1 MDSSWCHASHACA
14 PWLGRTLLALA
25 LGISVWA
32 PGTRADSAA
41 RPSTT
46 AASSSG
52 SAPVA
57 AAAPTALPKPAAV
70 AAAAPPATA
79 PGGRTYNLVESGAR
93 SPEEQRRGFT
103 VPAGFEVEL
112 VAAEADGLGKFINVD
127 WDARMRMWSMTAL
140 EYPVDGNENPSES
153 AALFARGGRDR
164 VVVFDAPYAAP
175 APGRAAATPRIFAD
189 HLVMPLGVLP
199 WRDGA
204 LVQYGSD
211 IRWYRDTDADGNA
224 DQHAV
229 VLTGFGTQDSHLFP
243 HQFYRQ
249 PGGWIM
255 VAQGLFN
262 YSTVRRPDGQPF
274 ADGSTEHRFNQC
286 KLGRFLPDGSAWE
299 ALTMGPNNIWGL
311 QTTRAGET
319 FIQEANDIG
328 YPVIPYQNGIWVPTM
343 AKERFRPY
351 QPLMPPPLEKPV
363 MGGTGLSGLA
373 IAEDHGSPFQTVAGA
388 GASLVFYI
396 ANPIT
401 GAIQVIRADAIG
413 GGRYRYA
420 KQADFLTSQD
430 RWFRP
435 IATHFGPDGALYI
448 VDWYNRII
456 SHNEVPREHPDR
468 DRTRGRIWRV
478 RHRDQSRDAPP
489 DLTRLDDRAV
499 LALVGGANARVSR
512 LAWLELTDRR
522 AVGLLP
528 ELRRIVQDRGNATDR
543 RLGALWAW
551 EGLERPA
558 HDIVARLAEEPA
570 AALRREAARLVAMDP
585 SLSDGEV
592 ASVLGR
598 LVDDPDFTVRATVG
612 DSLRRVRQAGPATF
626 AVALRL
632 AKPKRTDGDV
642 WDRYERDFERY
653 LARWALEGQPETTRA
668 LVDGNGAGR
677 FSLENRLVGLLA
689 LGDQAAAERLAAAL
703 PQTGRSPNEE
713 EVRLLLAFAAEPAP
727 RAALVA
733 ALADPAGRRG
743 VVEGLARARGELD
756 PTWFA
761 AVLQAP
767 VDALLA
773 SADAADHL
781 VGADAAAA
789 FGLSGTAPAL
799 VRIVDAQLAPGAP
812 PILTANLAPLR
823 ALRALRAAP
832 PELLARIVD
841 ATDQRDARREAVAAM
856 AEHPDP
862 AAARLL
868 VSRLAAFAPGERGRA
883 LEALSAT
890 PRGAEALIAALERGL
905 LNEADF
911 GVSTVERMRTALP
924 GNLTVER
931 QWTRVGGDTLPLDT
945 RETGVPTTPAEEAA
959 QAELI
964 ARYRSLAN
972 IAGNA
977 ESGRTLFE
985 ALCLVCHSQ
994 AGRGGQIGPAL
1005 DGLGHTGLEAIL
1017 RNIVAPSAAM
1027 EASYRTFRVVTN
1039 EGDIIEGFLA
1049 AQDANAVTLRI
1060 PGGAERRLERATLR
1074 STGYLRRSLMPAGL
1088 LDGLSNEQ
1096 IRDLLSYLR
1105 SLR

>member
-1 MDSSWCHASHACA
+1 MPFCRFPRSLPLSVSLVSLAHA
-14 PWLGRTLLALA
+14 LVALA
-25 LGISVWA
+25 VSLVIGVPSS
-32 PGTRADSAA
+32 RANS
-41 RPSTT
+41 STGP
-46 AASSSG
+46 ASS
-52 SAPVA
+52 
-57 AAAPTALPKPAAV
+57 AAPTVPPKPAAV
-70 AAAAPPATA
+70 TPAAAPATA
-79 PGGRTYNLVESGAR
+79 PGGRTYNLVESTAR

-103 VPAGFEVEL
+103 VPEGFEVEL

-140 EYPVDGNENPSES
+140 EYPVDGNENPTES

-164 VVVFDAPYAAP
+164 VVVFDTPYVAP
-175 APGRAAATPRIFAD
+175 APGRAAATPRVFAD
-189 HLVMPLGVLP
+189 DLVMPLGVLP

-204 LVQYGSD
+204 LVQHGAD
-211 IRWYRDTDADGNA
+211 IRWYRDTDSDGRA

-299 ALTMGPNNIWGL
+299 ALTIGPNNIWGL
-311 QTTRAGET
+311 QTTRDGET

-328 YPVIPYQNGIWVPTM
+328 YPVIPFQPGIWIPTM
-343 AKERFRPY
+343 AKDRFRPY

-373 IAEDHGSPFQTVAGA
+373 IAEDRGSPFQHVAGA

-401 GAIQVIRADAIG
+401 GTIQIIRADAIS

-478 RHRDQSRDAPP
+478 RHRDQPRETPP

-528 ELRRIVQDRGNATDR
+528 ELRNIVQDRNAALDR
-543 RLGALWAW
+543 RLGALWAA
-551 EGLERPA
+551 EGMERPSR
-558 HDIVARLAEEPA
+558 DLVARLADDPA
-570 AALRREAARLVAMDP
+570 AALRREAARLVAVDP
-585 SLSDGEV
+585 SLGDAEV
-592 ASVLGR
+592 AAVLGR
-598 LVDDPDFTVRATVG
+598 LVEDPDGTVRAAVG

-632 AKPKRTDGDV
+632 AKPKRTEGEV

-653 LARWALEGQPETTRA
+653 LARWALEGQPAVTRA
-668 LVDGNGAGR
+668 LVEGPGSER
-677 FSLENRLVGLLA
+677 FPLENRLVGLLA
-689 LGDQAAAERLAAAL
+689 LGDRAAAERLATWLRKA
-703 PQTGRSPNEE
+703 GRSPNED

-743 VVEGLARARGELD
+743 VVEGLARSRSELD
-756 PTWFA
+756 PTLFA
-761 AVLQAP
+761 GVLHAP

-773 SADAADHL
+773 STDAADHL

-789 FGLSGTAPAL
+789 FGLAGTVPAL
-799 VRIVDAQLAPGAP
+799 VRIVEAQLAPGSP
-812 PILTANLAPLR
+812 PILTATLAPLR
-823 ALRALRAAP
+823 ALRTLRAAP
-832 PELLARIVD
+832 PELLARIID
-841 ATDQRDARREAVAAM
+841 APDQRDARREAVAAL
-856 AEHPDP
+856 AEHPDA

-868 VSRLAAFAPGERGRA
+868 VSRLPAFAPGERGRA

-890 PRGAEALIAALERGL
+890 PRGAEALVEALDRGFL
-905 LNEADF
+905 TETEF
-911 GVSTVERMRTALP
+911 GLGTVERMRTALP
-924 GNLTVER
+924 GNATVER
-931 QWTRVGGDTLPLDT
+931 QWTRVGGDTLPPDT

-985 ALCLVCHSQ
+985 SLCLVCHSQ

-1027 EASYRTFRVVTN
+1027 EASYRTFRVVTKDG
-1039 EGDIIEGFLA
+1039 EIIEGFLA
-1049 AQDANAVTLRI
+1049 AQDATSVTLRI
-1060 PGGAERRLERATLR
+1060 PGGTERRFERAALR
-1074 STGYLRRSLMPAGL
+1074 STGYLRRSIMPSGL